1 MSIATYEY
9 TDFDGQTLT
18 GECQVRENS
27 DGLYVMGIVGPGGC
41 SKTFSPAIHWKP
53 IRSAI
58 NDLLGG
64 RTLIDYKV
72 QG

>member
-1 MSIATYEY
+1 MSIATYKY

-41 SKTFSPAIHWKP
+41 SKTFSPAI
-53 IRSAI
+53 RSAI